1 MADTLT
7 ITDNR
12 TGKQY
17 EVPIAEGTIR
27 AMDLR
32 KIKASPEDFG
42 LMTYDP
48 AFQNTASC
56 RSSITFIDGTIR
68 AMDLRKI
75 KASPEDFGLMTY
87 DPAFQNTASCRSSIT
102 FIDGDKGI
110 LEYRGYP
117 IEQLAEH
124 SSYLET
130 AYLIL
135 FGELPTTPQLDSW
148 SREITL
154 HTMLHENIKKFM
166 DGFQH
171 DAHPMGIFLSTV
183 GALSTIYPDAK
194 EVGDADGR
202 RLQILRLIAKV
213 PSIATYAFRHSIGR
227 PYVYPDNDLSFT
239 GNFLNMLFKMTEL
252 KYRPHPVLE
261 RALDVLFILHADHEQ
276 NCSTSA
282 MRGIGSSQADPYSS
296 LAGAAAALYGPLHGG
311 ANEAVLHMLKE
322 IGSVNYVPAF
332 ITRVKGGDGRLM
344 GFGHR
349 VYKSYDPRARIIK
362 QTADLVFDVT
372 GRNPLTDIALELE
385 RIALE
390 DEYFVSRKLYPNV
403 DFYSGLIYQA
413 MGFPLD
419 MFPVLFA
426 IPRTAGWLA
435 QWDEMLRDSDQK
447 IARPRQIYIG
457 AGRRDYVPREAR
469 G

>member
-17 EVPIAEGTIR
+17 EVPVTEGTIR
-27 AMDLR
+27 ATDLR
-32 KIKASPEDFG
+32 QIKTGGDDPG
-42 LMTYDP
+42 LATYDP
-48 AFQNTASC
+48 AFMNTSAC
-56 RSSITFIDGTIR
+56 RSRIT
-68 AMDLRKI
+68 
-75 KASPEDFGLMTY
+75 Y
-87 DPAFQNTASCRSSIT
+87 
-102 FIDGDKGI
+102 IDGDKGI

-124 SSYLET
+124 SNYLET

-135 FGELPTTPQLDSW
+135 FGELPTDAQLKTWTTD
-148 SREITL
+148 ITL
-154 HTMLHENIKKFM
+154 HTMVHENIKKLM
-166 DGFQH
+166 EGFQY
-171 DAHPMGIFLSTV
+171 DAHPMGVLI
-183 GALSTIYPDAK
+183 STIAAFSTFYPDAK
-194 EVGDADGR
+194 AIFDEQSR
-202 RLQILRLIAKV
+202 KKQIHRLIAKV
-213 PSIATYAFRHSIGR
+213 PSIAAYAYRHSIGR

-252 KYRPHPVLE
+252 KYQANPVLE

-282 MRGIGSSQADPYSS
+282 MRGIGSSHVDPYSAM
-296 LAGAAAALYGPLHGG
+296 AGAAAALYGPLHGG
-311 ANEAVLHMLKE
+311 ANEAVLRMLTE
-322 IGSVNYVPAF
+322 IGSVQNVPGF
-332 ITRVKGGDGRLM
+332 IKRVKGGEGRLM

-349 VYKSYDPRARIIK
+349 VYKSYDPRAKIIK
-362 QTADLVFDVT
+362 KTADEVFEVT
-372 GRNPLTDIALELE
+372 GRNPLLDIALELE

-390 DEYFVSRKLYPNV
+390 DEYFVTRRLYPNV

-413 MGFPLD
+413 MSFPVT

-426 IPRTAGWLA
+426 IPRTSGWIA
-435 QWDEMLRDSDQK
+435 QWEEMILDPEQK
-447 IARPRQIYIG
+447 IARPKQNYIG
-457 AGRRDYVPREAR
+457 AKRRDYVPAEKR